1 LDLRGRK
8 WRGTGVECIMRSF
21 ITSLNIIR
29 EMKCKTRRDE
39 LTCELYTRFR
49 MRSPKGGNR
58 PEDLDVDGRIIL
70 EWIFEK
76 KGGKLWNE
84 FIRINTGTSG
94 GRL

>member
-1 LDLRGRK
+1 
-8 WRGTGVECIMRSF
+8 
-21 ITSLNIIR
+21 
-29 EMKCKTRRDE
+29 
-39 LTCELYTRFR
+39 

-94 GRL
+94 GLA